1 MMKLACRTMPLVLF
15 LMLSL
20 MTAISVE
27 AFSTASLSRVA
38 SRTASFSSKRDDDF
52 PLEEMADEYTGN
64 VDWDAEWKK
73 VVAKEKAGVPIERP
87 GKDFYK
93 SDVELAAIR
102 AANKATTQVQ
112 EIKKKL
118 PSPPSMNMSSLTGDW
133 RVSRTCYFGVVSFL
147 AVSPQI
153 TPYSLFRV

>member
-1 MMKLACRTMPLVLF
+1 MMLLALL
-15 LMLSL
+15 LLLSL
-20 MTAISVE
+20 SLISVE

-38 SRTASFSSKRDDDF
+38 SRRPFFSSKRDDDF

-73 VVAKEKAGVPIERP
+73 VVQKEKAGVPIERP

-102 AANKATTQVQ
+102 AANKATTKVQ
-112 EIKKKL
+112 EIQKKL

-133 RVSRTCYFGVVSFL
+133 KVSRNVGLLDFPFL
-147 AVSPQI
+147 LLSH
-153 TPYSLFRV
+153 RR